1 MALLLRLAVPL
12 PAPAN
17 AGDSSVHAGQ
27 EDEQLE
33 HDDHGGQHQA
43 EHVARRGEPLV
54 GGGDEEP
61 LGAVQVGVQG
71 AEEERQVTQLG
82 LEGEKKKVRQGRW
95 QNLQKAHKDSDD
107 KMFLSC
113 LLKRSGAPTGLFGSV
128 VHVGRPAR
136 CDGPTNVALLSLLF
150 RGPGHLEHLGGDD
163 LHD

>member
-1 MALLLRLAVPL
+1 MALLLNLSVPL
-12 PAPAN
+12 PAPAD

-54 GGGDEEP
+54 RGDPEEP

-82 LEGEKKKVRQGRW
+82 LQGEKKKVRQGRR
-95 QNLQKAHKDSDD
+95 HRSDAET
-107 KMFLSC
+107 C
-113 LLKRSGAPTGLFGSV
+113 KR
-128 VHVGRPAR
+128 
-136 CDGPTNVALLSLLF
+136 PTNVKDFKNEMLKDSLLMEVHAF
-150 RGPGHLEHLGGDD
+150 APTHSFTVFCN
-163 LHD
+163 